1 MKITRRLA
9 GFAALPAVA
18 ALLLTGCGSSDASTS
33 TEVSSTDQS
42 WSYTTGYGNTITLDH
57 APERIVVDAYSAAA
71 LWDYGIR
78 PVGIF
83 GYGVG
88 NPDVTDHA
96 DESTMTVVGREG
108 ELSAEALAALDP
120 DLVIGYGNSDDP
132 TRWTWW
138 DEPMG
143 KTVNDVAPFVG
154 VKFSG
159 SSTPDVLSEYASLA
173 EALGGDTDTA
183 TAREGKEAFESG
195 AARIRAAAG
204 KVDDIEVLAL
214 NGDGTELYAGTT
226 ALAQF
231 GYLKELGV
239 KFTGPGGD
247 KGWADLS
254 WEQVPDYPADIVFQ
268 FAKSAE
274 AFAASPVFVKLPA
287 VTANQ
292 VIDFDDKRPNTY
304 ANYGA
309 WFEQVA
315 QLLDQARNVA

>member
-1 MKITRRLA
+1 MKLTRRFA

-18 ALLLTGCGSSDASTS
+18 ALLLTGCGSSDASPS
-33 TEVSSTDQS
+33 TETRSADQS

-143 KTVNDVAPFVG
+143 NTVNNVAPFVG

-159 SSTPDVLSEYASLA
+159 ASTPDVLSEYAALA
-173 EALGGDTDTA
+173 EALDGNTDTA
-183 TAREGKEAFESG
+183 AAREGKEAFESG
-195 AARIRAAAG
+195 AERIRTAAA

-214 NGDGTELYAGTT
+214 NGDSSELYAGTT

-254 WEQVPDYPADIVFQ
+254 WEQVPDYPADIVFRSRSRQ
-268 FAKSAE
+268 KHSQHHPC
-274 AFAASPVFVKLPA
+274 SSSCP
-287 VTANQ
+287 
-292 VIDFDDKRPNTY
+292 R
-304 ANYGA
+304 
-309 WFEQVA
+309 
-315 QLLDQARNVA
+315 